1 MIGKITVVGQR
12 EAGMQQ
18 PLEALSAITPEAS
31 QPVETVKVKRAYNQ
45 RIARQPTCPKNRTVD
60 AEIVKYEEA
69 FTGMVVGSSGLKPT
83 MKPAPTTDRAK
94 LRYA

>member
-1 MIGKITVVGQR
+1 MKIFKKY
-12 EAGMQQ
+12 
-18 PLEALSAITPEAS
+18 SFHS
-31 QPVETVKVKRAYNQ
+31 Q
-45 RIARQPTCPKNRTVD
+45 
-60 AEIVKYEEA
+60 EIVKYEEA

>member
-1 MIGKITVVGQR
+1 MLGKITVVGQR

-45 RIARQPTCPKNRTVD
+45 RIARQPKLH
-60 AEIVKYEEA
+60 A
-69 FTGMVVGSSGLKPT
+69 LKIE
-83 MKPAPTTDRAK
+83 
-94 LRYA
+94 L